1 MNYFNRTDIRLPLL
15 FLVLIVQAFLLL
27 RLDWL
32 TSPNRTEIGHV
43 AASLRLYETGQFD
56 LFHANPPLLRMLIGF
71 SITNMIHPQTDWT
84 DYSPDPRKRSEWATG
99 VSFIRANDFETVRQ
113 CFFLGRAVC
122 IPFILLGGYFGYK
135 FSRELFGDCCG
146 FVFLILW
153 AFSPFILGWGA
164 TICPDVTAASFGIIA
179 LYTFRHWL
187 KKSTWLLSV
196 LAGVTLGLLPLTKLT
211 WIIAFG
217 IFPILWLLTSQKSFK
232 NFGQLIIILIIGVFV
247 LNLGYCFD
255 GSFKRLGDYTFYS
268 ALLINENP
276 VNKFSETWLGLIPV
290 PLPEQFVL
298 GFDTQR
304 VDFEQGILS
313 YLFGHYSQHGWWYYY
328 LVVLATKETLGTLI
342 LFGLAFILF
351 FFARFRTTWKDE
363 IILFVPFFTIFV
375 IVSSQTGF
383 SLHSRYMIPALPF
396 LYIWISRA
404 GNLLL
409 SRSMFIRVLVPVI
422 LLFGT
427 ISSLLVYPYSMSY
440 FNEAVGSSSH
450 GHRYLLGSNIDWGQ
464 DLYELRDWLAEHP
477 ESRPIHVATSGIF
490 PLETLGIK
498 SAGQPPKWKPE
509 RQITGNWQQLVRV
522 GPQPG
527 WFLFGT
533 NDLFHVNHEY
543 DWLHSLTPIKRIGYS
558 VYIFHVT
565 LDEANHIREQYDLPM
580 LIEEDFE

>member
-1 MNYFNRTDIRLPLL
+1 MFRNKDDIRLPLL

-32 TSPNRTEIGHV
+32 TSPNRTEIGHI

-71 SITNMIHPQTDWT
+71 IVTNMIHPQTDWS
-84 DYSPDPRKRSEWATG
+84 DYSPDSRKRSEWASG

-113 CFFLGRAVC
+113 CFFLGRVIF
-122 IPFILLGGYFGYK
+122 IPLILLGGYFGYK
-135 FSRELFGDCCG
+135 FAGELFGGCCG

-153 AFSPFILGWGA
+153 TFSPFILGWGA

-187 KKSTWLLSV
+187 KKPTWVMSV

-211 WIIAFG
+211 WIIAFI
-217 IFPILWLLTSQKSFK
+217 IFPVLWLLVSQKSFK
-232 NFGQLIIILIIGVFV
+232 NFGQLIIILIIGIFV

-255 GSFKRLGDYTFYS
+255 GSFKRLGNYTFYS
-268 ALLINENP
+268 VSLTNENS

-304 VDFEQGILS
+304 VDFEQGIPS
-313 YLFGHYSQHGWWYYY
+313 YLLGQYSQHGWWYYY

-342 LFGLAFILF
+342 LLGLAFILF
-351 FFARFRTTWKDE
+351 FFARFRTTWQDE
-363 IILFVPFFTIFV
+363 IILVVPFITIFV

-404 GNLLL
+404 GILLL
-409 SRSMFIRVLVPVI
+409 SRFMFVRVIVPVI

-440 FNEAVGSSSH
+440 FNEAVGGSSQ
-450 GHRYLLGSNIDWGQ
+450 GHCYLLGSNIDWGQ
-464 DLYELRDWLAEHP
+464 DLYELRDWLANHP
-477 ESRPIHVATSGIF
+477 ESRPLYVSVSNIY
-490 PLETLGIK
+490 PLETLDIR
-498 SAGQPPKWKPE
+498 SAGTPPKWRPYQKP
-509 RQITGNWQQLVRV
+509 TGTWAQQLTV
-522 GPQPG
+522 GPKPG
-527 WFLFGT
+527 WYLLGT
-533 NDLFHVNHEY
+533 NDLYNADHDY
-543 DWLHSLTPIKRIGYS
+543 DWFHDLIPVKKIGYS
-558 VYIFHVT
+558 IYIFHVT
-565 LDEANHIREQYDLPM
+565 LEEANRLRKQYDLPM
-580 LIEEDFE
+580 LIEGDFE